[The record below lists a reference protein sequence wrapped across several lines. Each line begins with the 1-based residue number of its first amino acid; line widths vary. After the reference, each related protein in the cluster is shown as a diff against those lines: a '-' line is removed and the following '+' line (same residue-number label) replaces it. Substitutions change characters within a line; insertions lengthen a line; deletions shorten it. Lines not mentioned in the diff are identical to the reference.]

1 MTEPKESKSERHFQI
16 SLLKSFLRLVASIF
30 LFAVGCI
37 GHPYFVI
44 AGALLFV
51 AEILGVIEEL

>member
-1 MTEPKESKSERHFQI
+1 MTEPKESESERHFKI
-16 SLLKSFLRLVASIF
+16 SLVKSLIRCVAGIF

-37 GHPYFVI
+37 VHPYFAV

-51 AEILGVIEEL
+51 AEILGIVEEL